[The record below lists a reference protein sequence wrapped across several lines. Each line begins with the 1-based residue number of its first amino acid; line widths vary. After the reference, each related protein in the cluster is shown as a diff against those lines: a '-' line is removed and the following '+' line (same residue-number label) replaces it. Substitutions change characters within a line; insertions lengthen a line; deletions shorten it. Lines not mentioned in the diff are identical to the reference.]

1 MPDPAPGGKAVPQVR
16 RRRVSFPSSNVRQ
29 FVRSFQG
36 VRRPECAHH
45 FSPECRSP
53 GHWCPV
59 SEAKRQI
66 GLRVVIVAMLLL

>member
-16 RRRVSFPSSNVRQ
+16 RRRVVSPSEVLQ

-36 VRRPECAHH
+36 TRRPECVHH